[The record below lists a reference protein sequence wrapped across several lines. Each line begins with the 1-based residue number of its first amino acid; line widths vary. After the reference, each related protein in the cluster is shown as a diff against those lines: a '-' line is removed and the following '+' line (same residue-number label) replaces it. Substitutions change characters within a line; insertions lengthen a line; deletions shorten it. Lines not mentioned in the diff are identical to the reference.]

1 MTYVQCVVLSLGLSA
16 VLVSA
21 GPGMVPEP
29 PGEWFPLDPQVGNVE
44 QVAAG
49 ELTERLRGKSALIVG
64 GTDGIGR
71 GTAIAMA
78 RAGVSVVVV
87 GHSPTKAQS
96 VLANMS
102 AVASFPNEQVF
113 KAYPVDLFT
122 VEGCLSLTDQ
132 LKGNK
137 TRFDYVILTVGMWP
151 DWKDPRTSDG
161 VDKVIALDVLA
172 RFLVTRE
179 VLPLLKPGARV
190 MSALASTWKRIFW
203 RDLSSIDSDKI
214 KDIATGKQQR
224 YSLPEAL
231 GTASTLGDTWMQVM
245 ARHHPEVSFVG
256 TFPGI
261 VATDLLDHGT
271 FPKWLIPFVNRALN
285 AAGMEPED
293 CGKLH
298 ATIISSSNAVRRPVT
313 YFSVNQNGK
322 SITNV
327 KLEGRF
333 TSSLA
338 YDPGFGEWVWFFL
351 QATVANHTNSM
362 ERSAETSM
370 TASPANSFIV

>member
-1 MTYVQCVVLSLGLSA
+1 MNYVQRVVLSLGISA

-21 GPGMVPEP
+21 GQVPEL

-44 QVAAG
+44 QVAEA
-49 ELTERLRGKSALIVG
+49 ELTKRLHGKSALVVG

-87 GHSPTKAQS
+87 GHSSTKAQS

-102 AVASFPNEQVF
+102 AVASFPDEQVF
-113 KAYPVDLFT
+113 KAYSVDLFT
-122 VEGCLSLTDQ
+122 VKGCLSLTDQ

-190 MSALASTWKRIFW
+190 MSALASTWKRILW

-231 GTASTLGDTWMQVM
+231 GTASTLGDTWMQIM
-245 ARHHPEVSFVG
+245 ATRHPEVSFVG

-271 FPKWLIPFVNRALN
+271 FPKWLIPFVNRALMGS
-285 AAGMEPED
+285 GMETED

-298 ATIISSSNAVRRPVT
+298 AIIISSSNAVRRPVT

-322 SITNV
+322 SIKNV

-333 TSSLA
+333 TSILA
-338 YDPGFGEWVWFFL
+338 YDPGFREWVWSFL
-351 QATVANHTNSM
+351 QATVANHTNLL
-362 ERSAETSM
+362 EPSADFSM
-370 TASPANSFIV
+370 TSSPASSFVV

>member
-1 MTYVQCVVLSLGLSA
+1 MVNRAQGVILSLWLSVVA
-16 VLVSA
+16 VSA
-21 GPGMVPEP
+21 GPDL
-29 PGEWFPLDPQVGNVE
+29 PGEWFPLDPQVGDVE
-44 QVAAG
+44 QIAVG
-49 ELTERLRGKSALIVG
+49 ELTERLRGKSALVVG

-87 GHSPTKAQS
+87 GHSVTKAQS

-102 AVASFPNEQVF
+102 AVARFPDEQKF
-113 KAYPVDLFT
+113 KAYSVDLFT
-122 VEGCLSLTDQ
+122 VKGCLSFTDQ

-161 VDKVIALDVLA
+161 LDKVIALDVLA

-179 VLPLLKPGARV
+179 VLPLLNPGARV

-203 RDLSSIDSDKI
+203 RDLTSIDSNKI
-214 KDIATGKQQR
+214 KDIATGKLEKH
-224 YSLPEAL
+224 SLPEAL
-231 GTASTLGDTWMQVM
+231 ATASTLGDTWMQLM
-245 ARHHPEVSFVG
+245 SRHHPEVGFVG

-261 VATDLLDHGT
+261 VVTDLLDHGT
-271 FPKWLIPFVNRALN
+271 FPKWLIPFADRALKS
-285 AAGMEPED
+285 AGMEPED
-293 CGKLH
+293 CGRLH

-313 YFSVNQNGK
+313 YFSVNQHGK
-322 SITNV
+322 LITDV

-338 YDPGFGEWVWFFL
+338 YDEGFGEWVWSFL
-351 QATVANHTNSM
+351 EDTVANHTTSV
-362 ERSAETSM
+362 EHSIGASM
-370 TASPANSFIV
+370 TASPADSFIA